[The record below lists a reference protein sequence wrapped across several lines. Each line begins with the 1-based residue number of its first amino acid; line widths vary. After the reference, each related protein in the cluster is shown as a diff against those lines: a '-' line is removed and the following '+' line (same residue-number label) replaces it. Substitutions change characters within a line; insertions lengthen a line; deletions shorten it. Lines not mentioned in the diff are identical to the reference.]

1 MILKQYGDRFAA
13 PPAMKFKFTALVIM
27 FTLAVPWGFGV
38 AVECAAVERAAVG
51 TGPGKSLFA
60 GPWTGL
66 VAHAA
71 EPSAEASS
79 PVVGAPDAPASADQG
94 PGDAASSAEPR
105 RRGVA
110 LVALSGLAL
119 AGGKGYPNR
128 LEDIDNPASYTASGL
143 GIGHAT
149 TFAFLGALSEGLNVG
164 FWGGFGQT
172 SNANWRSTQA
182 GGGLRLEAYP
192 FLTVLPG
199 LRGLGVAAQMG
210 VGSATVRPKRGVLPG
225 AEGFQSFLGASVYYE
240 WSVARLFDGHVAMG
254 PSLDYAGVITRS
266 LDRHGLSLGARVV
279 FYGGQ

>member
-1 MILKQYGDRFAA
+1 
-13 PPAMKFKFTALVIM
+13 
-27 FTLAVPWGFGV
+27 
-38 AVECAAVERAAVG
+38 
-51 TGPGKSLFA
+51 
-60 GPWTGL
+60 
-66 VAHAA
+66 
-71 EPSAEASS
+71 
-79 PVVGAPDAPASADQG
+79 
-94 PGDAASSAEPR
+94 
-105 RRGVA
+105 VA

-128 LEDIDNPASYTASGL
+128 QEDIDNPASYTASGL
-143 GIGHAT
+143 GVGHAT

-192 FLTVLPG
+192 FLTVLPS

-266 LDRHGLSLGARVV
+266 LDRHGLSFGARVV
-279 FYGGQ
+279 FYGGR